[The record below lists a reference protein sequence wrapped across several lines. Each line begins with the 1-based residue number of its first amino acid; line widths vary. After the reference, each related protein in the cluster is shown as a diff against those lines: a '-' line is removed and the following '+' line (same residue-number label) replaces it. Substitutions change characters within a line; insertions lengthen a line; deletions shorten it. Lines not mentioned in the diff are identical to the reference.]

1 MAWLLTTVFW
11 NNIGYFGS
19 ALSEWRKKSQ
29 MCRLDQQLARF
40 HLSWILRPHSFFSKS
55 FNKHQIRAYKKK
67 PKADVFPWRHKTSHV
82 FQEFSIISHLYLQ
95 LGEGPRVGAPREFF
109 TCAQFL
115 RAPGSS
121 VLHPPVHIWW
131 SIQLSLLLEKKA
143 FSASLSHN
151 LSEFAD

>member
-29 MCRLDQQLARF
+29 MCRLDQQFARF
-40 HLSWILRPHSFFSKS
+40 HLSWIRRPHSFFSQS
-55 FNKHQIRAYKKK
+55 FSKHQIWAYKKK
-67 PKADVFPWRHKTSHV
+67 PKMMFFHGSIRHLICFKI
-82 FQEFSIISHLYLQ
+82 FFFIISHLYLQ
-95 LGEGPRVGAPREFF
+95 LGKEPRARGTARVLHL
-109 TCAQFL
+109 FL
-115 RAPGSS
+115 IAPGNS

-131 SIQLSLLLEKKA
+131 STQLSLLLEKKA